1 MQIEEKQDCD
11 KWTEHNTAQS
21 GGSRTQKLFSE
32 VRDITYRETYFLA
45 RYPEETDFH
54 SGRSRGDD
62 FRHSRAQGRIFDR
75 SVSERADDWLCHGF
89 KRGKSH
95 QIPA

>member
-1 MQIEEKQDCD
+1 MQIEEKQIVINGQNITLRSPGRQDA
-11 KWTEHNTAQS
+11 KT
-21 GGSRTQKLFSE
+21 FSE
-32 VRDITYRETYFLA
+32 VRDITYHETYFLA
-45 RYPEETDFH
+45 RYPEETDFY
-54 SGRSRGDD
+54 SGSSRGDD
-62 FRHSRAQGRIFDR
+62 IRHSRAQGRIFDR